1 MTIIKE
7 ETIDT
12 SKDVQKKDENLET
25 IMKDNSVYSKICAI
39 YTRHLKDGN
48 LCAIFEK
55 DGCQFKSNW
64 SNFCKILFHN
74 NEGHKMD
81 LETLYEYIC
90 EDEIVVNYTDGRGSI
105 IKVSEYIVQGST
117 EVRGVIATI
126 DNENE
131 TDFNNWLILH
141 ILKYSKIDLDGK
153 PEVTSTVP
161 YHEVVA
167 DFFNANIKNHVHD
180 DKWEDIGRQYFINC
194 VKYFTDRY
202 LKIEC
207 VLPAFP
213 CKSSNTEKVGDTLPD
228 KGEEIAIRR
237 LIDLCNSVTEFYPPG
252 MKVFIVSD
260 GHVFS
265 DCIGVDDNTV
275 AVYTEALHSLTQTIL
290 NQMNCKKDTIEFFG
304 LNEIFYRNDTFNK
317 FNAKWVEHVEVPHYT
332 GSKICPDSDL
342 SRQIMMK
349 GFDTDTGTLAKQIH
363 IRGHPRLSLYRG
375 FSRFMME
382 DLALVPHFQNFSR
395 KQFKKTI
402 SKIAFNMIKRNDAY
416 SNLVEVMFPRHLR
429 LSIHAHIN
437 SGPKFGIK
445 LISSEECKIINNL
458 KELMEP
464 KFEDLLHIPTPWH
477 NCIVAIIKETNGQE
491 IHKYYLTKS
500 KIITDA
506 IESGK
511 FVGHWEP
518 SHLSSGKGG
527 CFMIK
532 ENQ

>member
-7 ETIDT
+7 KTIDRNQ
-12 SKDVQKKDENLET
+12 DALRKDEILENVK
-25 IMKDNSVYSKICAI
+25 KDNSVYSKICAI
-39 YTRHLKDGN
+39 YSRDLQDNK

-55 DGCQFKSNW
+55 EGCQFELNW
-64 SNFCKILFHN
+64 SKFCKIIFPN
-74 NEGHKMD
+74 NEGHKMN
-81 LETLYEYIC
+81 LETLYEYLC
-90 EDEIVVNYTDGRGSI
+90 EDEIVVKYTNGRGSI
-105 IKVSEYIVQGST
+105 IKVSEYIVQGIA
-117 EVRGVIATI
+117 EVRGVITTI

-141 ILKYSKIDLDGK
+141 ILKYCKINLDGEPK
-153 PEVTSTVP
+153 ISSMIS
-161 YHEVVA
+161 YHEVIA
-167 DFFNANIKNHVHD
+167 DFFNSNIKNHVHN
-180 DKWEDIGRQYFINC
+180 DKWEESGRQNFMNC

-202 LKIEC
+202 IKVEC

-213 CKSSNTEKVGDTLPD
+213 CKSSNLEKTGDKLPD

-237 LIDLCNSVTEFYPPG
+237 LVNLCISVKEFYPPG

-275 AVYTEALHSLTQTIL
+275 NAYTSALHLLTNKIL
-290 NQMNCKKDTIEFFG
+290 SQMNCEKNTIEFFG

-317 FNAKWVEHVEVPHYT
+317 FNSQWVEKVEVPHYT

-349 GFDTDTGTLAKQIH
+349 GFDTDTGTLSQQIH
-363 IRGHPRLSLYRG
+363 IRGHPRLYLYRG

-382 DLALVPHFQNFSR
+382 DLSLLPYFQNFSR

-416 SNLVEVMFPRHLR
+416 SNLVEIMFPRHLR

-437 SGPKFGIK
+437 HGPKFGIK
-445 LISSEECKIINNL
+445 LISSEQCKIINNL

-477 NCIVAIIKETNGQE
+477 NCVVDIIKEVNGQE

-506 IESGK
+506 IKSGK
-511 FVGHWEP
+511 FVGRWEP
-518 SHLSSGKGG
+518 SHLLNGEGG
-527 CFMIK
+527 YFIIK
-532 ENQ
+532 ENK